1 MTHSKNPKPY
11 HRSVDRLALIGV
23 SHRRGGA
30 ELIEKYQAAFP
41 LEALPFRSSVLLS
54 TCNRWDAVG
63 MLPEGMALAEARSR
77 LSLDIRPYAYS
88 GEAALEQLTRIAAS
102 LDSLNPG
109 EDQIMNQVREAFAD
123 VKADATLAFAFQNA
137 LRIAKKVRTEIDLAP
152 MDTSL
157 FSLARPRLEQLL
169 PRGGNVAV
177 LGLGKMGTLAAK
189 SVASLGNCVY
199 IVNRSK
205 DRLDDFVKLTPNAKN
220 LIPISLESFLD
231 NPPQLD
237 ALVCATPIKHLI
249 DDVLL
254 AKLPGLKII
263 IDLGIPRNADADVA
277 RRLGIEVLDV
287 DSLQVLGQQRRVVLA
302 DKLAQAER
310 LVQTEVEL
318 AMTEWTEKQLG
329 PSIKKLRELYVKT
342 IAEVLSPEEAEKLAH
357 KFAHVPVKGLRAVAR
372 EYGLDAAKLFLSEA
386 GLE

>member
-1 MTHSKNPKPY
+1 MTHPKELKSY
-11 HRSVDRLALIGV
+11 HNAVDRLALIGV

-30 ELIEKYQAAFP
+30 ELIERYQAAFP

-54 TCNRWDAVG
+54 TCNRWDVVG
-63 MLPEGMALAEARSR
+63 MLPEHVTLAEARDR
-77 LSLDIRPYAYS
+77 LSLDIRPYAYA

-109 EDQIMNQVREAFAD
+109 EDQIMNQVREALAQS
-123 VKADATLAFAFQNA
+123 KADATLAFAFQNA

-169 PRGGNVAV
+169 PKGGNVAV
-177 LGLGKMGTLAAK
+177 LGLGNMGTLAAK
-189 SVASLGNCVY
+189 SVASLNYCIY
-199 IVNRSK
+199 LVNRSK
-205 DRLDDFVKLTPNAKN
+205 DRLDDFLKLVTPTQN
-220 LIPISLESFLD
+220 LMPLPLESFLD
-231 NPPQLD
+231 NPPPID
-237 ALVCATPIKHLI
+237 ALVCATPVKHLVN
-249 DDVLL
+249 DVLL
-254 AKLPGLKII
+254 AKLPALKLIV
-263 IDLGIPRNADADVA
+263 DLGIPRNADADA
-277 RRLGIEVLDV
+277 AKRLAIEVLDI
-287 DSLQVLGQQRRVVLA
+287 DSLQTLGQQRRVALA

-310 LVQTEVEL
+310 LVQNEVEL

-329 PSIKKLRELYVKT
+329 PSIKKLRDMYLKT

-357 KFAHVPVKGLRAVAR
+357 KFAHVPVKGLRAIAR
-372 EYGLDAAKLFLSEA
+372 EYGFGAAKLFLSEA

>member
-1 MTHSKNPKPY
+1 
-11 HRSVDRLALIGV
+11 VDRLALIGV

-30 ELIEKYQAAFP
+30 ELIERYQAAFP

-54 TCNRWDAVG
+54 TCNRWDVVG
-63 MLPEGMALAEARSR
+63 MLPEGVTLAEARNR

-88 GEAALEQLTRIAAS
+88 GEAALEQLSRIAAS

-109 EDQIMNQVREAFAD
+109 EDQIMNQVREAFAGS
-123 VKADATLAFAFQNA
+123 KTDAVLAFAFQNA

-169 PRGGNVAV
+169 PNGGKVAV

-189 SVASLGNCVY
+189 SVASLGRCVY

-205 DRLDDFVKLTPNAKN
+205 DRLDDFSKLSPNTQN
-220 LIPISLESFLD
+220 LIPLSLESFLN

-237 ALVCATPIKHLI
+237 ALVCATPIKHLV

-254 AKLPGLKII
+254 AKLPGLKLIV
-263 IDLGIPRNADADVA
+263 DLGIPRNADADVA
-277 RRLGIEVLDV
+277 RRLGTEVLDV
-287 DSLQVLGQQRRVVLA
+287 DSLQTLGQQRRVVLA

-310 LVQTEVEL
+310 LVQSEVEL

-329 PSIKKLRELYVKT
+329 PSIKKLREMYVQT

-357 KFAHVPVKGLRAVAR
+357 RFAHVPVKGLRAIAR

>member
-1 MTHSKNPKPY
+1 MTHCLVLTHY
-11 HRSVDRLALIGV
+11 HKDVDRLALIGV

-30 ELIEKYQAAFP
+30 ELIEQYQAAFP

-54 TCNRWDAVG
+54 TCNRWDAIG
-63 MLPEGMALAEARSR
+63 ILPEQMSLTEARGR

-88 GEAALEQLTRIAAS
+88 GEAALEQLSRIAAS

-109 EDQIMNQVREAFAD
+109 EDQIMNQVREAFATS
-123 VKADATLAFAFQNA
+123 KADATLAFAFQNA
-137 LRIAKKVRTEIDLAP
+137 LRIAKKVRSEIDLAP

-169 PRGGNVAV
+169 PKGGNVAV

-199 IVNRSK
+199 IVNRGK
-205 DRLDDFVKLTPNAKN
+205 DRLDEFLKLMPNSQR
-220 LIPISLESFLD
+220 LIPLSLEAFLN

-237 ALVCATPIKHLI
+237 ALVSATPIKHLI

-254 AKLPGLKII
+254 AKLPNLKVI

-277 RRLGIEVLDV
+277 RKLGVEVLDV

-302 DKLAQAER
+302 DKLAKAER
-310 LVQTEVEL
+310 LVQREVEL

-329 PSIKKLRELYVKT
+329 PSIKKLRDLYVKT
-342 IAEVLSPEEAEKLAH
+342 IAEALSPEEAEKLAH
-357 KFAHVPVKGLRAVAR
+357 KFAHVPVKGLRAIAR

>member
-1 MTHSKNPKPY
+1 
-11 HRSVDRLALIGV
+11 VDRLALIGV

-30 ELIEKYQAAFP
+30 ELIERYQAAFP

-54 TCNRWDAVG
+54 TCNRWDVVG
-63 MLPEGMALAEARSR
+63 MLPEGVTLAEARNR

-88 GEAALEQLTRIAAS
+88 GEAALEQLSRIAAS

-109 EDQIMNQVREAFAD
+109 EDQIMNQVREAFAGS
-123 VKADATLAFAFQNA
+123 KTDAVLAFAFQNA
-137 LRIAKKVRTEIDLAP
+137 LRIAKKARTEIDLAP

-169 PRGGNVAV
+169 PNGGKVAV

-189 SVASLGNCVY
+189 SVASLGRCVY

-205 DRLDDFVKLTPNAKN
+205 DRLDEFLKLSPNTQN
-220 LIPISLESFLD
+220 LIPLSLESFLN

-237 ALVCATPIKHLI
+237 ALVCATPIKHLV

-254 AKLPGLKII
+254 AKLPGLKLIV
-263 IDLGIPRNADADVA
+263 DLGIPRNADADVA
-277 RRLGIEVLDV
+277 RRLGTEVLDV
-287 DSLQVLGQQRRVVLA
+287 DSLQTLGQQRRVVLA

-310 LVQTEVEL
+310 LVQSEVEL

-329 PSIKKLRELYVKT
+329 PSIKKLREMYVQT

-357 KFAHVPVKGLRAVAR
+357 RFAHVPVKGLRAIAR

>member
-1 MTHSKNPKPY
+1 MTHYKGPRPY
-11 HRSVDRLALIGV
+11 HKDVDRLALIGV

-30 ELIEKYQAAFP
+30 ELIERYQTAFP

-54 TCNRWDAVG
+54 TCNRWDVVG
-63 MLPEGMALAEARSR
+63 MLPEQMSLSEARDR

-88 GEAALEQLTRIAAS
+88 GEAALEQLSRIAAS

-109 EDQIMNQVREAFAD
+109 EDQIMNQVREAFAES
-123 VKADATLAFAFQNA
+123 KADATLAFAFQSA
-137 LRIAKKVRTEIDLAP
+137 LRIAKKVRAEIDLAP

-169 PRGGNVAV
+169 PGGGNVAV

-199 IVNRSK
+199 IVNRSR
-205 DRLDDFVKLTPNAKN
+205 DRLDEFLKLTPNTPN
-220 LIPISLESFLD
+220 LIPVSLESFLN

-237 ALVCATPIKHLI
+237 ALVCATPIKYLV

-254 AKLPGLKII
+254 AKLPALKLI
-263 IDLGIPRNADADVA
+263 IDLGIPRNTDADVA
-277 RRLGIEVLDV
+277 SCLGIEVLDV
-287 DSLQVLGQQRRVVLA
+287 DSLQVLGQQRRTVIA

-329 PSIKKLRELYVKT
+329 PSIKKLRDLYMKT
-342 IAEVLSPEEAEKLAH
+342 IAEVLPSEEAEKLAH
-357 KFAHVPVKGLRAVAR
+357 KFAHVPVKGLRAIAR
-372 EYGLDAAKLFLSEA
+372 EYGFDAAKLFLSEA

>member
-1 MTHSKNPKPY
+1 MTHRESHTPY
-11 HRSVDRLALIGV
+11 HKGVDRLALIGV

-30 ELIEKYQAAFP
+30 GLIERYQAAFP
-41 LEALPFRSSVLLS
+41 LEALPFRSLVLLS

-63 MLPEGMALAEARSR
+63 MLPEGVTLAEARDR

-109 EDQIMNQVREAFAD
+109 EDQIMNQVREAYAES
-123 VKADATLAFAFQNA
+123 KSDATLAFAFQSA
-137 LRIAKKVRTEIDLAP
+137 LRIAKKVRSEIDLAP

-169 PRGGNVAV
+169 PNGGNVAV

-189 SVASLGNCVY
+189 SVVGLGKCVY

-205 DRLDDFVKLTPNAKN
+205 DRLEEFLKLTANTQN
-220 LIPISLESFLD
+220 LIPVGLESFLN

-237 ALVCATPIKHLI
+237 ALVCATPIKHLV

-254 AKLPGLKII
+254 AKLPALKLI

-287 DSLQVLGQQRRVVLA
+287 DSLQVLGQQRRVILG

-329 PSIKKLRELYVKT
+329 PSIKKLRDLYLKT
-342 IAEVLSPEEAEKLAH
+342 IAETLPNEEAEKLAH

-372 EYGLDAAKLFLSEA
+372 EYGLDAARLFLSEA